1 MRKNSIQGD
10 LQIYLFLFLREYTLD
25 AKMMQSNETDSYK
38 EVILQELLKRTSLA
52 LLGEDI
58 KVAVKMLKASLI
70 GNKISFNKDTILEV
84 AKQLGL
90 TPSLREIKSAR
101 PDLPTTYWAFF
112 TIRDKSVII
121 KIEQTDTPLV
131 SNHLKITCKSSG
143 TFGSYFLDFYD
154 FISNLI
160 AKGIFVF
167 DRDNPKEVLVKDP
180 ERYRKILDALENE
193 ISGKLI
199 IPEEN
204 IFLPEPI
211 LYKRWAFY
219 YFLKKGDT
227 LIRLE
232 RIGKTLEYVIKRI
245 VIIPQDIV
253 RDSEL
258 ILEVFIS
265 ATEES
270 GALWVGITPRWYSIH
285 RFLNPCESSWSSMA
299 SYEEIKKYQISF
311 EDKITLDNEL
321 EKILLRTA
329 KGMYKEFLLKSGL
342 FRLSSTKPNNKQGT
356 NIHQEVQELLANLGR
371 ELELQSITEYT
382 LGNTRIDVAWLDKGL
397 LKFAFEI
404 VIEGSILEALYRLQN
419 VNAEK
424 KILIVKDDRL
434 KEAEGKAPNEIKI
447 IPLSY
452 LYNRSKI
459 DLIRHLL
466 L

>member
-1 MRKNSIQGD
+1 M
-10 LQIYLFLFLREYTLD
+10 T
-25 AKMMQSNETDSYK
+25 QSNETDSYK
-38 EVILQELLKRTSLA
+38 EVILQELLKRTSLP

-70 GNKISFNKDTILEV
+70 GNKISFSKDTILEV

-90 TPSLREIKSAR
+90 TPSLSEIKSPR
-101 PDLPTTYWAFF
+101 PNLPTTYRAYF
-112 TIRDKSVII
+112 TIRDKSVTIA
-121 KIEQTDTPLV
+121 IEQTDIPLV
-131 SNHLKITCKSSG
+131 HKFNSLEIRCKSAG
-143 TFGSYFLDFYD
+143 TINSYFLDFYD

-167 DRDNPKEVLVKDP
+167 DRGNPKEVLVKDP
-180 ERYRKILDALENE
+180 ERFRKILDDLENE
-193 ISGKLI
+193 FSDKLI
-199 IPEEN
+199 IPEKN
-204 IFLPEPI
+204 IFLSI
-211 LYKRWAFY
+211 LLSYQRIVNY

-232 RIGKTLEYVIKRI
+232 RIGKTLKYVDKRVVI
-245 VIIPQDIV
+245 VPQDIV

-270 GALWVGITPRWYSIH
+270 GALWAGITPRWYSIH
-285 RFLNPCESSWSSMA
+285 IFLNPCESIWSSMA

-321 EKILLRTA
+321 EKLLLRTV
-329 KGMYKEFLLKSGL
+329 KGIDKEFLLKSGL

-356 NIHQEVQELLANLGR
+356 NLHQEVQELLANLGR
-371 ELELQSITEYT
+371 ELELQSIIEYN

-434 KEAEGKAPNEIKI
+434 KEAEGKAHNEIKI